1 MPEVIDEK
9 IIPSSLTV
17 ERGRFRK
24 KPVPVE
30 FEVRHREAAEPT
42 LPEQSPVILGIIGQV
57 AISPDSVRYTMDV
70 RKEGL
75 HRDLRLAQNSV
86 ERIVGS
92 KKSVTG
98 SKENTIVNI
107 ITRGVSAQSI
117 DSVVRAWYDKD
128 HLNTRSVEAQIVPEV
143 LAIGC
148 YVLRDVMRTVRIT
161 GQLPNEV
168 PLTNDDILSLEAAK
182 RPAIY
187 VEGAPA
193 YSFNKIVEQAYL

>member
-1 MPEVIDEK
+1 MPAIIDEK

-30 FEVRHREAAEPT
+30 LEMRQREAAEPT
-42 LPEQSPVILGIIGQV
+42 FPRQSPIVLGIIGQV
-57 AISPDSVRYTMDV
+57 VIGPDSVRYTMDV

-75 HRDLRLAQNSV
+75 HKDLRLAQNSV
-86 ERIVGS
+86 ERVVES
-92 KKSVTG
+92 KKAITG
-98 SKENTIVNI
+98 SKENTIVDI

-117 DSVVRAWYDKD
+117 DSVARAWYDKD
-128 HLNTRSVEAQIVPEV
+128 HLNTHSIEAQIVPEV

-148 YVLRDVMRTVRIT
+148 YALRDVMRTVRIT
-161 GQLPNEV
+161 GQLPDEV
-168 PLTNDDILSLEAAK
+168 PLTNDDILSLKAAK

-187 VEGAPA
+187 VEGSPA